1 MKRFSLFALTV
12 LFSTSLI
19 NAQKVKL
26 PSGIEGHWL
35 NPKNNE
41 WQISFA
47 PKFAA
52 YESNFWNYK
61 SVVVTNGFYVIH
73 LENKKLKK
81 KLLVQLIDSTT
92 LKIGT
97 GLQHMA
103 ILSRQYNENPQYNH
117 YETKGFT
124 APLLQ
129 RDSFFLK
136 GWLTGYDAKKS
147 GYKFVTV
154 IINHLL
160 EDEQKKWITEVDSLG
175 RFSIRFPLLNP
186 QDVMLTFGD
195 QLVGFYAIP
204 GKDVMM
210 GIETDK
216 FNLPGNSKKERLDFF
231 KRRSPLLFM
240 GKIALVNVEFN
251 GYKNQLQ
258 QTLNFFMNRDSI
270 EHLKPDAYKQFRLGK
285 MNEQLEQLKNHI
297 IQHSNSKMF
306 TQIMENVIRYNA
318 ADDLLRYRWLHDRKE
333 QVKLSDSYLS
343 FMNQIPLNE
352 PLASLSSE
360 LDSYLHE
367 VLNLYMEYHNP
378 YTEQGLYDFPPGQLF
393 EKMKADGVLFTTDE
407 SEKIR
412 LLVKAEEEEDS
423 IKLDELLK
431 DTVFSTSF
439 DKKYKD
445 KMNSATQDLINERVQ
460 KIKLKNLDNMLKD
473 FGTCLSTDI
482 LLYRMT
488 EKTFSESTLPEKYLM
503 QYYREHISNM
513 LIKEELDNRYATL
526 EKKLK
531 GSLPVESRLL
541 NGASALGKDVW
552 EKLIAPYKGKA
563 VYVDFWAPWCGPCMS
578 EMANTPAIKKATE
591 GKDVVFLYLGVSC
604 TEESWKNTI
613 KTKEIKGEHY
623 LLSQDE
629 YTLLG
634 DRFQISG
641 IPRYLLV
648 DKKGNVVNENAPR
661 PGEQNVLLDAINKIL
676 AKTN

>member
-1 MKRFSLFALTV
+1 MECYSLLM
-12 LFSTSLI
+12 
-19 NAQKVKL
+19 KVK
-26 PSGIEGHWL
+26 
-35 NPKNNE
+35 
-41 WQISFA
+41 
-47 PKFAA
+47 
-52 YESNFWNYK
+52 
-61 SVVVTNGFYVIH
+61 
-73 LENKKLKK
+73 
-81 KLLVQLIDSTT
+81 
-92 LKIGT
+92 
-97 GLQHMA
+97 
-103 ILSRQYNENPQYNH
+103 
-117 YETKGFT
+117 
-124 APLLQ
+124 
-129 RDSFFLK
+129 
-136 GWLTGYDAKKS
+136 
-147 GYKFVTV
+147 
-154 IINHLL
+154 
-160 EDEQKKWITEVDSLG
+160 
-175 RFSIRFPLLNP
+175 
-186 QDVMLTFGD
+186 
-195 QLVGFYAIP
+195 
-204 GKDVMM
+204 
-210 GIETDK
+210 
-216 FNLPGNSKKERLDFF
+216 
-231 KRRSPLLFM
+231 
-240 GKIALVNVEFN
+240 
-251 GYKNQLQ
+251 
-258 QTLNFFMNRDSI
+258 
-270 EHLKPDAYKQFRLGK
+270 
-285 MNEQLEQLKNHI
+285 
-297 IQHSNSKMF
+297 
-306 TQIMENVIRYNA
+306 
-318 ADDLLRYRWLHDRKE
+318 
-333 QVKLSDSYLS
+333 
-343 FMNQIPLNE
+343 
-352 PLASLSSE
+352 
-360 LDSYLHE
+360 
-367 VLNLYMEYHNP
+367 
-378 YTEQGLYDFPPGQLF
+378 
-393 EKMKADGVLFTTDE
+393 
-407 SEKIR
+407 KIR